1 MSQKILRFILCFRAS
16 WAFLVFTKM
25 LTFWVIFMTGEC
37 GNIGTP
43 PARLVL
49 GPFNQ
54 YQVTQ
59 IDQISL
65 PPYCKTCFSTSGW
78 FWHAK
83 KNLANRQ
90 KKWVWVRPPPPVWEK
105 FPRNAVFFL
114 KTSLRWHGLT
124 DTWVDGGEANVPG
137 EEVDLGGCGHVALLP
152 ATWPLHPPKT
162 SQAWV
167 DDRFNQQLVPA
178 CVWDCYFFGWGQTGP
193 DISFHKKLSQ
203 KVFIT

>member
-1 MSQKILRFILCFRAS
+1 MSILVFTKMLIFWVIFMTGEYGNIGTPPPLWEFFPRGQTPPIPPVWERPCHKKILRFILCFRAS

-25 LTFWVIFMTGEC
+25 LTFWVVFMTGEC

-43 PARLVL
+43 PLCGKISHVISFFSDEWHARLVL

-83 KNLANRQ
+83 K
-90 KKWVWVRPPPPVWEK
+90 
-105 FPRNAVFFL
+105 
-114 KTSLRWHGLT
+114 T
-124 DTWVDGGEANVPG
+124 
-137 EEVDLGGCGHVALLP
+137 C
-152 ATWPLHPPKT
+152 
-162 SQAWV
+162 
-167 DDRFNQQLVPA
+167 
-178 CVWDCYFFGWGQTGP
+178 
-193 DISFHKKLSQ
+193 
-203 KVFIT
+203 

>member
-1 MSQKILRFILCFRAS
+1 MFFAPFPKGDTPEKKRLYVGIFPTLSDPPPTPPSMGTPMSQKKILRFILCFKAS

-83 KNLANRQ
+83 KKHAKQ
-90 KKWVWVRPPPPVWEK
+90 TKKVGLGQTPPPSMGKIPT
-105 FPRNAVFFL
+105 FYRFF
-114 KTSLRWHGLT
+114 S
-124 DTWVDGGEANVPG
+124 GEP
-137 EEVDLGGCGHVALLP
+137 
-152 ATWPLHPPKT
+152 PLVK
-162 SQAWV
+162 
-167 DDRFNQQLVPA
+167 
-178 CVWDCYFFGWGQTGP
+178 
-193 DISFHKKLSQ
+193 
-203 KVFIT
+203 

>member
-1 MSQKILRFILCFRAS
+1 MIKVKRGDGWWCFACGDVWKGNDAWSSETNLSVVWSAMWNDYFSRRIHIIVIVQVYCMEHCVAHQYFELITAIWEWLEILRFILCFKAS

-43 PARLVL
+43 PLCGKISHVISFFSDEWHARLVL

-83 KNLANRQ
+83 KTWQ
-90 KKWVWVRPPPPVWEK
+90 TDKKSGFGSDPPPSMGKIP
-105 FPRNAVFFL
+105 
-114 KTSLRWHGLT
+114 T
-124 DTWVDGGEANVPG
+124 
-137 EEVDLGGCGHVALLP
+137 
-152 ATWPLHPPKT
+152 
-162 SQAWV
+162 
-167 DDRFNQQLVPA
+167 
-178 CVWDCYFFGWGQTGP
+178 
-193 DISFHKKLSQ
+193 
-203 KVFIT
+203 